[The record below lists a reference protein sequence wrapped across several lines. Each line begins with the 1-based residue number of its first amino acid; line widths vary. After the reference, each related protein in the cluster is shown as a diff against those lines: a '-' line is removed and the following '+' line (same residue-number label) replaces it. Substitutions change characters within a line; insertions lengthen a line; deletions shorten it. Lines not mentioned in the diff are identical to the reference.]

1 MSPEAMQRKLTA
13 ILSADVKGYSR
24 LMGED
29 EKATIR
35 TLNACLEIMTTLI
48 QQHGG
53 RVVDATGDN
62 LLAEFSSVVK
72 AIECAVEIQKELKAR
87 NADLPENRRMEF
99 RIGVNLGDV
108 IEEGEQIYG
117 DGVNIA
123 ARLESL
129 AEGGGICI
137 SGSAYEQV
145 EGKLDI
151 GYEYLGEQ
159 SVKNIRKPVR
169 VYRVLME
176 PEEAGSV
183 VYRRRKDDPLHRRRA
198 TLVFLV
204 VLVVVAL
211 ALAVWRFYLRP
222 PPPVVDVASRE
233 EMALPLPD
241 KPSIAILPF
250 KNMSDDPGQEYFADG
265 MTEDLITDLS
275 KISGLFVIARNSVFT
290 YKGKPVKVEQI
301 SRELGVR
308 YVLAG
313 SVRKAD
319 DRVRINAQLID
330 GTTGGHV
337 WAERYDREIKE
348 IFSLQD
354 EVTEQ
359 IVEALAVKL
368 IPEEQKR
375 IRLKETENPEAYD
388 LALRGWAYFQQYSQ
402 ETNALAKEVFEKAIA
417 LDPSFSSAHIGLVW
431 SKLIAWRLGWSQ
443 DPHIME
449 QVLQMAQKSVAL
461 NESLPE
467 AHTLLGNVYLWTKQ
481 HDEAIEEL
489 ERAIALDPNNA
500 EALYALA
507 SAMTFVGRPNEAI
520 RIIKKAMRLNPHYP
534 ERYVYNLGR
543 AYFQIGRYRE
553 AIPSLTEALIKNPNF
568 PPVLYYMAASYGQ
581 LGELEL
587 AREKVEEIKR
597 LRPNFRSEIGNEKG
611 LYKYEKDLERLDE
624 GLRKAGLS

>member
-1 MSPEAMQRKLTA
+1 
-13 ILSADVKGYSR
+13 
-24 LMGED
+24 
-29 EKATIR
+29 
-35 TLNACLEIMTTLI
+35 
-48 QQHGG
+48 
-53 RVVDATGDN
+53 
-62 LLAEFSSVVK
+62 
-72 AIECAVEIQKELKAR
+72 
-87 NADLPENRRMEF
+87 
-99 RIGVNLGDV
+99 
-108 IEEGEQIYG
+108 
-117 DGVNIA
+117 
-123 ARLESL
+123 
-129 AEGGGICI
+129 
-137 SGSAYEQV
+137 
-145 EGKLDI
+145 
-151 GYEYLGEQ
+151 
-159 SVKNIRKPVR
+159 
-169 VYRVLME
+169 ME

-211 ALAVWRFYLRP
+211 AFAVWRFYLRP
-222 PPPVVDVASRE
+222 PPPVVDVTSRE

-250 KNMSDDPGQEYFADG
+250 KNMSDDPEQEYFADG

-308 YVLAG
+308 YVLEG

-368 IPEEQKR
+368 VPEEQKR
-375 IRLKETENPEAYD
+375 IRQKETENPEAYD
-388 LALRGWAYFQQYSQ
+388 LELRGWAYFQQYSQ
-402 ETNALAKEVFEKAIA
+402 ETNAFAKEMFEKAIE

-431 SKLIAWRLGWSQ
+431 TKLIAWRLGWSQ

-467 AHTLLGNVYLWTKQ
+467 AHTLLGNVYLWREQ

-500 EALYALA
+500 EALYTLA

-520 RIIKKAMRLNPHYP
+520 RIIKKAMRLDPHYP

-568 PPVLYYMAASYGQ
+568 PPVLFYMAASYANM
-581 LGELEL
+581 GELDR

>member
-1 MSPEAMQRKLTA
+1 
-13 ILSADVKGYSR
+13 
-24 LMGED
+24 MGED
-29 EKATIR
+29 EKATIQR
-35 TLNACLEIMTTLI
+35 LNAYLEIMTARI

-72 AIECAVEIQKELKAR
+72 AVECAVEIQKEIKAQ

-151 GYEYLGEQ
+151 GYEFLGEQ
-159 SVKNIRKPVR
+159 KVKNIRKPVQT
-169 VYRVLME
+169 YRVLME
-176 PEEAGSV
+176 PDEAGSV

-198 TLVFLV
+198 TLVSFAILV
-204 VLVVVAL
+204 VAAL
-211 ALAVWRFYLRP
+211 ALVIWRFYLRP
-222 PPPVVDVASRE
+222 PRPAVDVASQE
-233 EMALPLPD
+233 ETALPLPD

-275 KISGLFVIARNSVFT
+275 KISGLFVISRNSVFT

-308 YVLAG
+308 YVLEG
-313 SVRKAD
+313 SVRRAD
-319 DRVRINAQLID
+319 DHVRINAQLID

-348 IFSLQD
+348 IFALQD
-354 EVTEQ
+354 EVTQ
-359 IVEALAVKL
+359 KIVEALAVRL
-368 IPEEQKR
+368 IPEEQKL

-388 LALRGWAYFQQYSQ
+388 LVLRGWAYFQQYSP
-402 ETNALAKEVFEKAIA
+402 ETNTLAKEVFEKAIE

-431 SKLIAWRLGWSQ
+431 TKLVAWRLGWSQ
-443 DPHIME
+443 DPRIID

-461 NESLPE
+461 NESLPD
-467 AHTLLGNVYLWTKQ
+467 AHVLLGTVYLWRTQ

-489 ERAIALDPNNA
+489 ERAVALDPNDA

-507 SAMTFVGRPNEAI
+507 SAMTFVGRSNEAI
-520 RIIKKAMRLNPHYP
+520 SIIKKAMRLNPHYP

-553 AIPSLTEALIKNPNF
+553 AIPHLTEAHIKNPNF
-568 PPVLYYMAASYGQ
+568 PPVLLYLAASYAN
-581 LGELEL
+581 LGELDR
-587 AREKVEEIKR
+587 AREKAEEAKR
-597 LRPNFRSEIGNEKG
+597 IRPNFKSEIENEKS
-611 LYKYEKDLERLDE
+611 LYKYEKDLKRLNE
-624 GLRKAGLS
+624 GLRKAGFS